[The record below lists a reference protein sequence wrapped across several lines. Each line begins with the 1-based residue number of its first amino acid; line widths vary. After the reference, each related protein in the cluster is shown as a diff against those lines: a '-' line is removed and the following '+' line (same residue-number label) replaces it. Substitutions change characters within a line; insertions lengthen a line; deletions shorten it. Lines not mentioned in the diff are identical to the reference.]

1 MGVDWGGL
9 VKRILGLTSTSAGQ
23 ELVVRVWEFPPE
35 YWRERTIRPSASL
48 FPEWDRIP
56 EAKRGLGLAFSG
68 GGTRAASATVGQL
81 RGLRTNGW
89 LDRFGYI
96 SSVSGGTWAAIPYVF
111 SQHDDETFLG
121 PARTPQEITWQSL
134 VTIPDGAFNGNIAN
148 AALDR
153 GKVLLEILQRVVT
166 KNDTVQGA
174 LTKLLGR
181 TLGIDARDTAQYIAD
196 LAHSGD
202 LVREQTFASL
212 LSSAFLAGQMD
223 GGESRY
229 FSWRADDCDEIRN
242 ANPGVPFPEGFA
254 IPTRT
259 DRPFII
265 ANAAA
270 LHRIPGFRQSPV
282 PVEYTPLYCGTR
294 QQIGPAI
301 GGTYVWSAGYGTHSP
316 TAMLGNGPVRGYV
329 RATTRDAARPF
340 SLADVLGSSGAAP
353 EFLLADLP
361 GPQAINALSTEY
373 AASYFAHLPTWSIR
387 HGAVSGTL
395 RGVPHADGGAIDNLG
410 LLALLARQVK
420 RVIVFVNADEHFQVS
435 DDLQDICGIGTSQ
448 DAKEDHGLCQVFPAH
463 YWHEMQRQFN
473 ECVERQEPT
482 VCCGDDWQVLDN
494 QIFNVQ
500 GYAGL
505 KIAIVYNFPNEA
517 WRRLLPEDVRA
528 RVPPFPG
535 KVDHDANGHPIPP
548 DDQLKR
554 FPWYHTIAEQV
565 SLSPPKVQVLALA
578 PQATQLLS
586 HLAWWSI
593 THPKTREK
601 IERLFGTA
609 LTGR

>member
-9 VKRILGLTSTSAGQ
+9 LKRILGLAAPSAGQ
-23 ELVVRVWEFPPE
+23 DLLVRVWEFPPE
-35 YWRERTIRPSASL
+35 YWRERTIRPCADL

-56 EAKRGLGLAFSG
+56 DAKRGLGLAFSG
-68 GGTRAASATVGQL
+68 GGTRAASATIGQL

-96 SSVSGGTWAAIPYVF
+96 SSVSGGTWAAVPYVY

-121 PARTPQEITWQSL
+121 PARRPQEITWQNL
-134 VTIPDGAFNGNIAN
+134 VTIPAGAFNGNIAN
-148 AALDR
+148 AALDS
-153 GKVLLEILQRVVT
+153 GKVLLEIVQRVVT
-166 KNDTVQGA
+166 SNDTVQGA
-174 LTKLLGR
+174 LTKLLGN
-181 TLGIDARDTAQYIAD
+181 TFGIDPRATAQYIAD
-196 LAHSGD
+196 LGHAGD
-202 LVREQTFASL
+202 LIREQTFASL

-223 GGESRY
+223 GGENQY
-229 FSWRADDCDEIRN
+229 FSWQAVDCDAIRE
-242 ANPGVPFPEGFA
+242 ANPGVPFPAGFA

-270 LHRIPGFRQSPV
+270 LHRIPGFKQSPV

-294 QQIGPAI
+294 QRIGPAL
-301 GGTYVWSAGYGTHSP
+301 GGNYVWSVGYGTHAP
-316 TAMLGNGPVRGYV
+316 TAMVGNGPVRGYV
-329 RATTRDAARPF
+329 RATTRDVSRPF

-361 GPQAINALSTEY
+361 APDAINALSTEY
-373 AASYFAHLPTWSIR
+373 AAAYFAHLPTWSVR

-410 LLALLARQVK
+410 LLALLARQVT
-420 RVIVFVNADEHFQVS
+420 RVIVFVNANEHFQVS
-435 DDLQDICGIGTSQ
+435 DDLRDICGIGTSRG
-448 DAKEDHGLCQVFPAH
+448 AKEDHGLCKVFQPQL
-463 YWHEMQRQFN
+463 WHEMQRQFN
-473 ECVERQEPT
+473 ECVARNEPA
-482 VCCGDDWQVLDN
+482 VCCGDGWEVLDN

-505 KIAIVYNFPNEA
+505 KIAIVYNFPNPA
-517 WRRLLPEDVRA
+517 WRHSLPDDVRK
-528 RVPPFPG
+528 RVPPYPG
-535 KVDHDANGHPIPP
+535 LVDRDANGNVIQP
-548 DDQLKR
+548 DDQLTR
-554 FPWYHTIAEQV
+554 FPWFRTIAEQA
-565 SLSPPKVQVLALA
+565 SLRPPKVQLLALA

-593 THPKTREK
+593 THPRTREK
-601 IERLFGTA
+601 ITRLFGWS
-609 LTGR
+609 